1 MATCPRCENAI
12 APEDPVCPF
21 CDFDFPLKRIE
32 RSIQQTNLAYSIQAE
47 IALLAGSA
55 VVGFGCLWLIYEFV
69 QYIFQGEFD
78 FGLLY
83 MPVCGFLG
91 VALLLRLFR
100 LKER

>member
-1 MATCPRCENAI
+1 MPTCPRCENAI
-12 APEDPVCPF
+12 ASEDPICPF

-32 RSIQQTNLAYSIQAE
+32 RSIQQTSLAYSVQAE
-47 IALLAGSA
+47 IALFAGAA
-55 VVGFGCLWLIYEFV
+55 VFGFGFLWLIYECV
-69 QYIFQGEFD
+69 EYVFQDRFD

-83 MPVCGFLG
+83 MPVCGLLG